1 MEVTLVE
8 FESKPL
14 VPYDERV
21 ASSKQK
27 IYNRFKYINEP
38 PKFTIAEIKEI
49 RATLGLS
56 QPMLAEI
63 LGVARRTAEAW
74 ELGRKVPNGSA
85 RRLLQILKTDTDVIR
100 RAGIAEW

>member
-1 MEVTLVE
+1 MDG
-8 FESKPL
+8 ESKPL
-14 VPYDERV
+14 VPYDEREV
-21 ASSKQK
+21 SSKQK
-27 IYNRFKYINEP
+27 IYSRFKYINEP
-38 PKFTIAEIKEI
+38 PQFSIAEIKEI

-56 QPMLAEI
+56 QPMLAQI
-63 LGVARRTAEAW
+63 LGVAQRTTEAW